1 MQVRAEY
8 TKLGMIRYISHL
20 DLVRLFE
27 RAIERAKIPVIY
39 SEGFNPHPKFTLGNP
54 LSLGVES
61 QSEFMDIQVEDGYPL
76 EEMKNRLNRELP
88 QGVAIKEVFADFD
101 KRAIQQR
108 IQACLYAFDLGE
120 DKLDLAQAF
129 KKMDKLMIQ
138 RRRKK
143 GRKKILVEEDA
154 YDLVEEIWQEGPIL
168 YGRFSSKEGA
178 TLRPDLFL
186 KAMKESLGLDWDMDE
201 IGVKRVTNYDE
212 NGQVFHGR

>member
-27 RAIERAKIPVIY
+27 RALERAKIPVIY

-61 QSEFMDIQVEDGYPL
+61 ESEFMDIQVEEDYPL
-76 EEMKNRLNRELP
+76 EEIKNRLNQELP
-88 QGVAIKEVFADFD
+88 QGVEIRQVFTDFD
-101 KRAIQQR
+101 KTAIQKR
-108 IQACLYAFDLGE
+108 IQACLYAFDLPSE
-120 DKLDLAQAF
+120 DQDLAGAF
-129 KKMDKLMIQ
+129 KKLDSLMIQ
-138 RRRKK
+138 RRRKR

-154 YDLVEEIWQEGPIL
+154 YSLVEDIYQEGHIL
-168 YGRFSSKEGA
+168 YGKFSTKEGA

-186 KAMKESLGLDWDMDE
+186 KAMKEAMDLPWDMDE
-201 IGVKRVTNYDE
+201 IGVKRVKNYDE